1 MKESK
6 KVLDL
11 KNSALGKNGGS
22 QVASSQKFKLHHLI
36 LIGVIGMLVGAY
48 AQLYYFSGRWAI

>member
-1 MKESK
+1 LKESK

-48 AQLYYFSGRWAI
+48 AQLYYFSGR

>member
-1 MKESK
+1 LTKLKEAK

-22 QVASSQKFKLHHLI
+22 QAASS
-36 LIGVIGMLVGAY
+36 
-48 AQLYYFSGRWAI
+48 